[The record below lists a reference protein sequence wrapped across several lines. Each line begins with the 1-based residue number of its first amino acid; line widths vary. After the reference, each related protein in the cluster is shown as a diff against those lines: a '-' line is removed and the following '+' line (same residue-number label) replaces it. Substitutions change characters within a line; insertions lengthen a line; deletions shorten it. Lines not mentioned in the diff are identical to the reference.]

1 MDCTNVACYDWR
13 MWFTIWKNI
22 FASIQVIYLHMC
34 KWWKFCVT
42 KIILHSVIIILKIT
56 PKKKK
61 NIEMFWLN
69 YKLPNWLFPF
79 HNLLPNIN
87 ILGTFTSSINLAK
100 TNKCSNSSCPF
111 YISTSFTGAQTQMQ
125 LFLNDS
131 EANTINM
138 TRLWTQECYLKTY
151 VF

>member
-1 MDCTNVACYDWR
+1 MLWLTYVVYYLKKYFCKHTSDLSTYVQMMKILCNQ
-13 MWFTIWKNI
+13 NN
-22 FASIQVIYLHMC
+22 FAFSDHNPQNY
-34 KWWKFCVT
+34 T
-42 KIILHSVIIILKIT
+42 
-56 PKKKK
+56 KKK